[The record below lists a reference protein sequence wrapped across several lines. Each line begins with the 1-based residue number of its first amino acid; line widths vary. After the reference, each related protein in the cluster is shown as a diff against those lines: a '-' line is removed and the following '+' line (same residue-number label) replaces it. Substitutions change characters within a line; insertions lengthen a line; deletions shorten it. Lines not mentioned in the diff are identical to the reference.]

1 MKCST
6 IIKRIKKRLKEN
18 KNYVGAIIG
27 PVREGKSVTACKF
40 CEKIDKTF
48 KDNVKERCFFSVK
61 SLIHF
66 INTKPRKWFRGK
78 AFVLDEGGVAIGHR
92 EALST
97 ANKRFGDLLQS
108 WGYLNA
114 ALFITSPS
122 LSFIDKSARGTMLN
136 GVFRVI
142 GHNKKEGICYV
153 KVYDVKG
160 NPFTGDGVRPFPHK
174 VIDGEQ
180 IDIEGLKVRLPSLST
195 VRTYNTLSW
204 KAKREIS
211 QSAEKKMEEDDKQPA
226 KKSYRDKLHDTV
238 INLKGKMKPK
248 EIKKVIGLPMSTVH
262 LWIRE
267 TKNNNNNI

>member
-6 IIKRIKKRLKEN
+6 IIDRIKKKLKEN

-27 PVREGKSVTACKF
+27 GVREGKSITGCKF

-48 KDNVKERCFFSVK
+48 KDNIKERCFFNVK
-61 SLIHF
+61 TLIHF
-66 INTKPRKWFRGK
+66 INTKPMKFFKGK
-78 AFVLDEGGVAIGHR
+78 AFILDEGGVAVGHR
-92 EALST
+92 EALSI

-142 GHNKKEGICYV
+142 GHNKKQGICYV
-153 KVYDVKG
+153 KVYDVRG

-174 VIDGEQ
+174 VINGEQ
-180 IDIEGLKVRLPSLST
+180 IDIEGLKVRLPSLSIIKA
-195 VRTYNTLSW
+195 YNKLSY
-204 KAKREIS
+204 KAKKEIS
-211 QSAEKKMEEDDKQPA
+211 QNAEKKMEEEDKGPV
-226 KKSYRDKLHDTV
+226 KKSYRDKLHDT
-238 INLKGKMKPK
+238 IMNLKNKGNMTNREIQKITGIPK
-248 EIKKVIGLPMSTVH
+248 RTIENWTAD
-262 LWIRE
+262 
-267 TKNNNNNI
+267 TNTTT

>member
-6 IIKRIKKRLKEN
+6 IIERIKKRLKEN

-27 PVREGKSVTACKF
+27 PVREGKSITACKF
-40 CEKIDKTF
+40 CEKIDPTF
-48 KDNVKERCFFSVK
+48 KDNIKERCFFSVK

-66 INTKPRKWFRGK
+66 INTKPRKFFKGK
-78 AFVLDEGGVAIGHR
+78 SFLLDEGGVAVAHR
-92 EALST
+92 EALSI

-142 GHNKKEGICYV
+142 GHNKKKGICYV

-174 VIDGEQ
+174 IIDGEQ
-180 IDIEGLKVRLPSLST
+180 IDIEGLRVRLPSPSIVRSYNILS
-195 VRTYNTLSW
+195 Y
-204 KAKREIS
+204 KAKKEIS
-211 QSAEKKMEEDDKQPA
+211 KNAEKKMEDEDKQPV
-226 KKSYRDKLHDTV
+226 KKSYKDKLQDAIV
-238 INLKGKMKPK
+238 RMRERKMSYS
-248 EIKKVIGLPMSTVH
+248 EIKKLTGIPKGTAQGWATEKSSS
-262 LWIRE
+262 
-267 TKNNNNNI
+267 